1 MLLWTEPN
9 LFPLFNDKFLS
20 IPIAMEVKSI
30 KFSMKLKI
38 NFSKGKSDWQ
48 QAQLIPDF
56 QRQDCINSH
65 GDGGE
70 INSVFD
76 DIENQFQQLQEKLA
90 ANPNV
95 LQLVDGDDEVPAEIF
110 SGLCFVWK
118 ISSMLQ
124 TPLYKGCYS
133 NKGLW

>member
-1 MLLWTEPN
+1 
-9 LFPLFNDKFLS
+9 
-20 IPIAMEVKSI
+20 
-30 KFSMKLKI
+30 MKLKI

-65 GDGGE
+65 GDGVE

-76 DIENQFQQLQEKLA
+76 DIENQYQQLQEKLA

-95 LQLVDGDDEVPAEIF
+95 LQLVDGGDDHEVPAEKF
-110 SGLCFVWK
+110 SGLCFV
-118 ISSMLQ
+118 
-124 TPLYKGCYS
+124 
-133 NKGLW
+133 

>member
-1 MLLWTEPN
+1 
-9 LFPLFNDKFLS
+9 
-20 IPIAMEVKSI
+20 MEVKSI

-38 NFSKGKSDWQ
+38 NFIKGERDWQ

-56 QRQDCINSH
+56 QRQDRINSH

-70 INSVFD
+70 INPIFD

-133 NKGLW
+133 NEGLW

>member
-1 MLLWTEPN
+1 
-9 LFPLFNDKFLS
+9 
-20 IPIAMEVKSI
+20 MEVKSI

-38 NFSKGKSDWQ
+38 NLSKGKSDWQ
-48 QAQLIPDF
+48 QARQLIPDF
-56 QRQDCINSH
+56 QRQDRIHSH

-76 DIENQFQQLQEKLA
+76 DIENQYQQLQKKLA

-110 SGLCFVWK
+110 SGLCFIWK
-118 ISSMLQ
+118 ISSMW
-124 TPLYKGCYS
+124 TPLYKGCYNS
-133 NKGLW
+133 KGL